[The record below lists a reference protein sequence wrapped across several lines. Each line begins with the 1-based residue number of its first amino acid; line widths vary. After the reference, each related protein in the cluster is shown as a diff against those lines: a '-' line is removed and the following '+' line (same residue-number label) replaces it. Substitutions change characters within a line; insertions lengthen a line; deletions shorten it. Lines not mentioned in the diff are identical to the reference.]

1 MGSEKAGIR
10 DLATK
15 IMEGK
20 KIIGSYQAP
29 CLVSGRR
36 GGWGRA
42 GVTGDGGAGNGDAPP
57 RESADQDGGS
67 PALIHDWRYRPARGG
82 GEVSRSSTLNG
93 IESGPIS
100 ASTEI
105 GLRSRG
111 GDLGRLERRLGGS
124 RLVRGILVVGREAA
138 VAQVG
143 LGMGPRSD
151 ADSGAPTRTRASR

>member
-1 MGSEKAGIR
+1 
-10 DLATK
+10 
-15 IMEGK
+15 MEGK

-42 GVTGDGGAGNGDAPP
+42 GVTGDDGAGIGDAPP

-67 PALIHDWRYRPARGG
+67 PALIHDWRCRPARGG

-100 ASTEI
+100 ASAEI

-111 GDLGRLERRLGGS
+111 RRSGVIREEIGGF
-124 RLVRGILVVGREAA
+124 RLVRGILAVGREAA
-138 VAQVG
+138 AAQVG

-151 ADSGAPTRTRASR
+151 ADSGAPARTRASR